1 MCIINNIELEDIF
14 SVVQIWTVVLS
25 DQLIV
30 SGVFGDLFRGASFSN
45 LPGTTVS
52 IIITMIVFENE
63 ILIFIHYKH
72 YGTLSFKFISWFF
85 PRFQ

>member
-30 SGVFGDLFRGASFSN
+30 SGVFRDLCRDASFSN

-72 YGTLSFKFISWFF
+72 YRTLSFKFISWFF